1 LPSPTLPVF
10 LCSGP
15 KPVSKN
21 QLAAHKRIVHE
32 ISPRRGVTF
41 LDVTLQPKYCKGE
54 REVKGRPGG
63 VPEASLRRPG
73 GTGLEFLGLPC
84 YYVKRDHLDG
94 LVRMKLSRKEFEETV
109 VSALK
114 GLPVPLKK
122 KMKNIDV
129 VVEDEALP
137 DLLSEMGLRSPLDL
151 FGLYQGIPLDQ
162 RGYFYGNVLPD
173 KITLYQ
179 RAIES
184 ASRTEEEV
192 KERIQETVIHEVGHY
207 FGLSDEQL
215 RELEHEGRKR
225 RKQSLR

>member
-1 LPSPTLPVF
+1 VSRG
-10 LCSGP
+10 CS
-15 KPVSKN
+15 
-21 QLAAHKRIVHE
+21 E
-32 ISPRRGVTF
+32 
-41 LDVTLQPKYCKGE
+41 
-54 REVKGRPGG
+54 
-63 VPEASLRRPG
+63 

-84 YYVKRDHLDG
+84 YYVKRDYLDE

-109 VSALK
+109 VSALQ

-129 VVEDEALP
+129 VVEDEAPP

-151 FGLYQGIPLDQ
+151 LGLYQGIPLDQ

-192 KERIQETVIHEVGHY
+192 NERIQETVIHEVGHY
-207 FGLSDEQL
+207 FGLSDERL